1 MTNRY
6 IKVSDTLTRPNDA
19 TQYGDTDLVAN
30 STSAGSVV
38 PLKFK
43 IGTGGFSI
51 KRVTLSKSDSDVV
64 AADFTIHFYD
74 TDTAPVSTVGDN
86 AAWTKVASA
95 IDGYMGELDVPTMTA
110 GSDDD
115 SSQMHAGET
124 GYAVEFHGYSANGTI
139 YAWVVNDST
148 YTPLAN
154 EVFTLELIVESH
166 R

>member
-1 MTNRY
+1 MGKY

-51 KRVTLSKSDSDVV
+51 KRITLSKSDSDVTS
-64 AADFTIHFYD
+64 AEFTLHFYD
-74 TDTAPVSTVGDN
+74 TDTAPVSSVGDN

-95 IDGYMGELDVPTMTA
+95 IDGYMGEVDVIAMTA

-115 SSQMHAGET
+115 SVQTYPGDT
-124 GYAVEFHGYSANGTI
+124 GYAVEFHGYSSNGTI

-148 YTPLAN
+148 YTPLAV
-154 EVFTLELIVESH
+154 EVFTLELIVEAH

>member
-1 MTNRY
+1 MGRY
-6 IKVSDTLTRPNDA
+6 LKVSNSITRPNNA
-19 TQYGDTDLVAN
+19 TQYGDTDLVAQ
-30 STSAGSVV
+30 SETAGSCT
-38 PLKFK
+38 PFKFK

-51 KRVTLSKSDSDVV
+51 KRMTLSKSDSDVT
-64 AADFTIHFYD
+64 AAEFTLHFYD
-74 TDTAPVSTVGDN
+74 TDTAPITSAGDN

-95 IDGYMGELDVPTMTA
+95 IDGYMGEVDVVAMTA

-115 SSQMHAGET
+115 SVQTYPGDT